1 MGLPSWYDIVYQD
14 YAICANG
21 QAIGSHTSKWLPTFA
36 GMAEIPALRA
46 RPLLIASAIRR

>member
-14 YAICANG
+14 YAICAKG